1 MARNQECKPVNGVVA
16 VTEYSIIE
24 PRNSVEALQA
34 ALSKQV
40 VSIRL
45 AASAPSFRNYQSGI
59 YDDEACAL
67 YGISHAV
74 NAVGYGQEAG
84 QDYFIVRNSWS
95 ASWGEQG
102 YIRIAAVNGPGICR
116 MLEGPSSM
124 PLTE

>member
-67 YGISHAV
+67 YGIPQLLV
-74 NAVGYGQEAG
+74 CFLG
-84 QDYFIVRNSWS
+84 
-95 ASWGEQG
+95 
-102 YIRIAAVNGPGICR
+102 
-116 MLEGPSSM
+116 
-124 PLTE
+124 